1 MGDMLIRDVPEEVHA
16 ELKRR
21 AEAAGTSLQS
31 YARRIL
37 LAEAARPSLDDW
49 FRQLDALP
57 PVRTSMTG
65 AEAVQAAR
73 DELL

>member
-1 MGDMLIRDVPEEVHA
+1 MTDVLIRDVPDDAHL

-21 AEAAGTSLQS
+21 AEQAGMSLQG
-31 YARRIL
+31 YVRQML
-37 LAEAARPSLDDW
+37 LTEASRPPLDEW
-49 FRQLDALP
+49 FSALDALP
-57 PVRTSMTG
+57 PVQTSMSG